1 MTEPEHT
8 PQAGIADAFAQLSQE
23 TATLVRQEIQAA
35 KTEMVDRLT
44 KLAPGA
50 GMLAAGGAAGLF
62 AVASAYRLSLCL
74 LEARM
79 SPTKAALL
87 ATTLYGAAA
96 AALITAAL
104 RQIKVAP
111 APFPAE
117 TVEATR
123 QAVADVR
130 SSGG

>member
-23 TATLVRQEIQAA
+23 TATLVRQEINAA
-35 KTEMVDRLT
+35 KSEMLERLT

-50 GMLAAGGAAGLF
+50 GMLAAGGAAALL
-62 AVASAYRLSLCL
+62 AAASAYRLSLRM

-87 ATTLYGAAA
+87 ATAVYGAAA
-96 AALITAAL
+96 GALLPAAM
-104 RQIKVAP
+104 RQIREAP
-111 APFPAE
+111 MPFPAE
-117 TVEATR
+117 TVETTR
-123 QAVADVR
+123 QAVSEVR
-130 SSGG
+130 QTAG